1 MASRKEIEE
10 NLGDDSENLYG
21 YIKAGLKFGLM
32 GFTFF
37 SKKIDTSWIINHK
50 NMICKWHGGMNADM
64 NGDMVNS

>member
-37 SKKIDTSWIINHK
+37 FQKNRYIMNHK
-50 NMICKWHGGMNADM
+50 P
-64 NGDMVNS
+64 